1 MGKADWQRRK
11 AVQQLAAAWE
21 PMAIQT
27 FVETQ
32 RRYYAKADPA
42 HFDWQTSAPFFADS
56 EAALVRSVD
65 AKAGERLLELGCGE
79 GSNLFHLRG
88 RKATCFGIDFSV
100 AKAAFAHREIG
111 IHAAAADATALPFA
125 NSSFDAVLIRDL
137 LHHLP
142 RPSLALAETR
152 RVLRPGGRL
161 TLIEPNAK
169 SPLVLMQ
176 AAAIR
181 AERGLFRSFAGR
193 LRSLLE
199 EQGFLIEH
207 FETLQPFPIARV
219 LLHPKMGLPGL
230 GGYRAVI
237 GGLSLFNRIAARLL
251 PRPGWMYL
259 IFRSRAPHS

>member
-1 MGKADWQRRK
+1 
-11 AVQQLAAAWE
+11 
-21 PMAIQT
+21 MAIQT

-32 RRYYAKADPA
+32 RRYYEKANPA
-42 HFDWQTSAPFFADS
+42 HFDWQTSAPYFADC

-65 AKAGERLLELGCGE
+65 AKPGERLLEIGCGE

-88 RKATCFGIDFSV
+88 HKAVCFGIDFST
-100 AKAAFAHREIG
+100 AKAAFAHRAIG

-125 NSSFDAVLIRDL
+125 SSSFDAVLIRDL

-142 RPSLALAETR
+142 TPSLALAEAR

-169 SPLVLMQ
+169 SLLVLLQ
-176 AAAIR
+176 ATAIK

-193 LRSLLE
+193 LRALLE

-219 LLHPKMGLPGL
+219 LLHPEMGLPTL
-230 GGYRAVI
+230 GKYRAVA
-237 GGLSLFNRIAARLL
+237 GGLSWFDRVAARLV

-259 IFRSRAPHS
+259 IFQSRAPD